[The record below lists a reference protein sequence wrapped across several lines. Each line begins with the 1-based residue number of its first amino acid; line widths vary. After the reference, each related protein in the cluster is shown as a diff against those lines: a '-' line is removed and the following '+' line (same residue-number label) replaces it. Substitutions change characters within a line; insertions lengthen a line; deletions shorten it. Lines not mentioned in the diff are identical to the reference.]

1 MQTKATLG
9 KDWLLEK
16 LKEYSKADLQALE
29 SPEVNAQNLI
39 FALRTHK
46 INVDEHFFA
55 ELAEE
60 LGLPF
65 IRGDKIESR
74 SEPASTLPYRVL
86 VENLALL
93 EGRRP

>member
-1 MQTKATLG
+1 MQTKTTLG

-16 LKEYSKADLQALE
+16 SKEYSKADLQALE

-46 INVDEHFFA
+46 INVDEHFVA

-65 IRGDKIESR
+65 IQGDKIESR
-74 SEPASTLPYRVL
+74 SQPASTLPHRVL